1 MKILLNV
8 LLFSLSVL
16 FANAQSIKSILRPDG
31 TFDIVGSTI
40 KITNCYPAFD
50 NNTLKPV
57 SVKVTSE
64 GNLKK
69 IQYTLLDG
77 NVELLFGYEGDALT
91 IKMNVEGKK
100 DVPSSISILH
110 DAEVLGANKIY
121 RSASQIMGNAGIK
134 DWPKNKTDY
143 SSCNAITGLKPDS
156 GYTLVISTR
165 NYKKYN
171 SYTNVYP
178 TDRHGGKK
186 LIDVC
191 ILTEKVS
198 ATDIPGF
205 YFTEHQS
212 AYEAMK
218 NEANAAAKFMAVK
231 LDKKQAYHWC
241 SWYYAYYHL
250 TDKMLSEYVQ
260 GFKKMNPP
268 VNIQTIQI
276 DAGYHPHAGDWLEP
290 STKFPKGLQSSVNE
304 ILASNYRAGIWI
316 GPYMVGNRSKVFLDH
331 PDWVLKQNDGKPVI
345 QMSFYGEQRLWG
357 AMDEEIYIL
366 DTSNPEVMEHLRM
379 VFRAFKQMGITY
391 FKTDFMLNGA
401 MASNEVKRFAPG
413 KTSIEYQRELF
424 DMIRKEIGPE
434 SFWLGCIAPFAPM
447 LGYVDGMRISADIHP
462 DWGGATNMFEETK
475 GNQHINN
482 VWWQNDPDAMIIRS
496 KYSDLSDEETKSI
509 ALWMGLLGGVI
520 NTSDLFYEIPK
531 HRADLF
537 RFLEPGDQNI
547 TASFPFTDNDSRA
560 EALVK
565 TYPSQKSW
573 AVLFV
578 NRKNEAAT
586 STYSLKELTGTSEG
600 MCYNW
605 SISASEK
612 SGTKKDLV
620 IQLAPHQSKLIFIS
634 TEGKSPEGIT
644 LNGKKR

>member
-1 MKILLNV
+1 MKKLLNV
-8 LLFSLSVL
+8 LILSLSV
-16 FANAQSIKSILRPDG
+16 FFVNAQSIKSIIRPDG
-31 TFDIVGSTI
+31 TFDIIGSTI

-50 NNTLKPV
+50 NNTIKPV

-69 IQYTLLDG
+69 IQYSLLDCK
-77 NVELLFGYEGDALT
+77 VELIFGYEGNALT
-91 IKMNVEGKK
+91 IKMKVEGKK
-100 DVPSSISILH
+100 IVPLSISILH

-121 RSASQIMGNAGIK
+121 RTAGQIMGDAGIK
-134 DWPKNKTDY
+134 DWPKNKMDY
-143 SSCNAITGLKPDS
+143 SSCSAITGLMPDS

-178 TDRHGGKK
+178 TDRYSGKK
-186 LIDVC
+186 IIDVC

-198 ATDIPGF
+198 ATDIPDF

-290 STKFPKGLQSSVNE
+290 STKFPNGLQPSVKE

-316 GPYMVGNRSKVFLDH
+316 GPYMVGNKSKVFLEH
-331 PDWVLKQNDGKPVI
+331 PNWILKHNDGTPII

-379 VFRAFKQMGITY
+379 VFRAFKQMGISY
-391 FKTDFMLNGA
+391 FKTDFMLNGS
-401 MASNEVKRFAPG
+401 MASNEVKRFVPG
-413 KTSIEYQRELF
+413 KTSLEYQRELF

-447 LGYVDGMRISADIHP
+447 LGYVDGMRISADNHP
-462 DWGGATNMFEETK
+462 NWSGATNMFVETK

-482 VWWQNDPDAMIIRS
+482 IWWQNDPDAMIIRS
-496 KYSDLSDEETKSI
+496 KYSELNEEETKSI

-520 NTSDLFYEIPK
+520 NTSDLFYDIPK

-537 RFLEPGDQNI
+537 RFLEPADHNI
-547 TASFPFTDNDSRA
+547 TASFPFINNDSRA
-560 EALVK
+560 EVMVK

-578 NRKNEAAT
+578 NRKNDASS
-586 STYSLKELTGTSEG
+586 STYSLKELIGTSEG
-600 MCYNW
+600 ICYDW
-605 SISASEK
+605 SISNSEK
-612 SGTKKDLV
+612 LGSKQSLI
-620 IQLAPHQSKLIFIS
+620 IQLEPHQSKLIFIS